1 MIKSIVPFALV
12 ASALVLGSAAAGCS
26 AKPDEAPGR
35 LGTPGATATSASKLV
50 GGAADTGDAAVVLF
64 ETTGNNGGDCTAEFI
79 STTVLLT
86 AAHCTLDDNGKPLV
100 GAQYRIYMGSDYAQV
115 QDADWI
121 YVDPSN
127 VHPNPAYDGNAN
139 DIAVLVLSKP
149 AAVTPFAWN
158 SQPLAQ
164 ASIGESARLI
174 GYGSNVQGAAASG
187 ANGGFG
193 LKRQLTTTVDGFD
206 TGFVHIGATGK
217 NGCDGDSGGP
227 ALVTIGGVETIIGLD
242 SYSAQQVD
250 CTGGDYYQRVDTQ
263 AAFINQFTSGS
274 TAVDA
279 GPSGSGDSG
288 TDPSS
293 SSGGG
298 ASSSGTPGSS
308 GGGDAPDASTA
319 SAGTTTET
327 SGCSVSASRHAR
339 DGDGARAFAPWLAI
353 VALLALRRRRRS

>member
-12 ASALVLGSAAAGCS
+12 ALVLGSAEAGCS
-26 AKPDEAPGR
+26 AKPDEVSGR
-35 LGTPGATATSASKLV
+35 LGTPGATGTRASKLV
-50 GGAADTGDAAVVLF
+50 GGAADTADPAVVLF
-64 ETTGNNGGDCTAEFI
+64 ETTGTSGGDCTAEFI

-86 AAHCTLDDNGKPLV
+86 AAHCTLDDQGRPLV
-100 GAQYRIYMGSDYAQV
+100 GAQYRITTKSDYAQV
-115 QDADWI
+115 TDADWI
-121 YVDPSN
+121 YIDASN

-164 ASIGESARLI
+164 ASIGESARLV

-206 TGFVHIGATGK
+206 AGFVHIGKTGM

-274 TAVDA
+274 AAVDA
-279 GPSGSGDSG
+279 GTSGPVDSG
-288 TDPSS
+288 ADPSS
-293 SSGGG
+293 SSGGAG
-298 ASSSGTPGSS
+298 SSSGGAGSS
-308 GGGDAPDASTA
+308 GSGDAPDASTSGGGVA
-319 SAGTTTET
+319 TET
-327 SGCSVSASRHAR
+327 SGCSVSASRRAR
-339 DGDGARAFAPWLAI
+339 DGHGARTVAPWLAV
-353 VALLALRRRRRS
+353 VALLSLRRRHRS

>member
-1 MIKSIVPFALV
+1 MIKTIVPISLL
-12 ASALVLGSAAAGCS
+12 ALVLASAAAGCS
-26 AKPDEAPGR
+26 AQPGDAPG
-35 LGTPGATATSASKLV
+35 TAAAPGATATSVSKLV
-50 GGAADTGDAAVVLF
+50 GGAADTADPAVVLF
-64 ETTGNNGGDCTAEFI
+64 ETTGTNGGDCTAEFI

-86 AAHCTLDDNGKPLV
+86 AAHCTLDDKGKPLV
-100 GAQYRIYMGSDYAQV
+100 GAQYRIYMGSDYAKV
-115 QDADWI
+115 TDADWI
-121 YVDPSN
+121 TIDASN

-164 ASIGESARLI
+164 SSIGESARLI

-206 TGFVHIGATGK
+206 AGFVHIGATGK

-274 TAVDA
+274 TAADA
-279 GPSGSGDSG
+279 GTSGSVDSG
-288 TDPSS
+288 TDPAS
-293 SSGGG
+293 SSGGA
-298 ASSSGTPGSS
+298 ASSSGSA
-308 GGGDAPDASTA
+308 GGGDAPDASTSNA
-319 SAGTTTET
+319 VGGTES
-327 SGCSVSASRHAR
+327 SGCSVGASRHAR
-339 DGDGARAFAPWLAI
+339 DAHGARAVAPWLA
-353 VALLALRRRRRS
+353 VFALLALRRRPRTSA